1 MRCFDGWILSERM
14 ESRCGCMSVRC
25 VRRSR
30 CMRAIATTITGASGG
45 VTATERSGCRW
56 CSACD
61 AATGSTSSVQR
72 RSTERHMGVTWT
84 WRTSRLISCV
94 RRVRG
99 VVWVTGRRQGMMGCQ
114 CIVIMLFQSLVIM
127 LYPNL
132 VILLYPNQ
140 LIHHSHQIP
149 RTRHPPQKTH
159 TMKRHGSKSKS
170 ERD

>member
-1 MRCFDGWILSERM
+1 
-14 ESRCGCMSVRC
+14 
-25 VRRSR
+25 
-30 CMRAIATTITGASGG
+30 
-45 VTATERSGCRW
+45 
-56 CSACD
+56 
-61 AATGSTSSVQR
+61 
-72 RSTERHMGVTWT
+72 
-84 WRTSRLISCV
+84 
-94 RRVRG
+94 
-99 VVWVTGRRQGMMGCQ
+99 MMGCQ

-127 LYPNL
+127 LYPNI